1 MDNFY
6 PKLNITNHFK
16 QLFNGYIILN
26 SFYICIIFFFLYF
39 PKNEKLKLHINIQ
52 VVTLWY
58 RPPEVLLSQAYATAV
73 DIWSCGCILA
83 ELYKRKYVN
92 FFWV

>member
-1 MDNFY
+1 MYKNSKD
-6 PKLNITNHFK
+6 I
-16 QLFNGYIILN
+16 YIV
-26 SFYICIIFFFLYF
+26 FLA
-39 PKNEKLKLHINIQ
+39 Q

-92 FFWV
+92 FHFILPDIVYVKCSFCVNL

>member
-1 MDNFY
+1 M
-6 PKLNITNHFK
+6 
-16 QLFNGYIILN
+16 
-26 SFYICIIFFFLYF
+26 
-39 PKNEKLKLHINIQ
+39 
-52 VVTLWY
+52 WY

-92 FFWV
+92 FFRGLSSYIITHFVHKNHQLSYTIADIVMAHKPYYFSSLLFYYQH